1 MEDNL
6 VIAGKFIK
14 NRFFLGTGKFS
25 SNQIMKEAIIASGVE
40 LVTVALRRVDDG
52 SKAGN
57 IMDFIPKNCIVMLN
71 TSGARNAEEAV
82 RIARIGKTAGLGNWV
97 KIEIISDNKFLLPD
111 NLETIRATEI
121 LSKDGFVV
129 MPYMN
134 PDLMDAKRLKDAG
147 AASVMPLGSPI
158 GTGKGLETK
167 ELIRILIDEIDLP
180 VVVDAGIG
188 VPSHAAQAME
198 LGAAAVLAN
207 TAVAVAGDPVAAAR
221 AFSLATEAGR
231 LGFLSN
237 LQGERNHAQASSPLT
252 GFLR

>member
-1 MEDNL
+1 MEDCL
-6 VIAGKFIK
+6 VIAGKKIK

-25 SNQIMKEAIIASGVE
+25 SNQIMKEAIVASGTQ
-40 LVTVALRRVDDG
+40 LVTVALRRVDD
-52 SKAGN
+52 SKKAEN
-57 IMDFIPKNCIVMLN
+57 ILDFIPKDCIVMLN

-82 RIARIGKTAGLGNWV
+82 RIARIGKAAGLGNWV

-111 NLETIRATEI
+111 NAQTIKATEV
-121 LSKDGFVV
+121 LSKEGYVV

-158 GTGKGLETK
+158 GTGRGLETK
-167 ELIRILIDEIDLP
+167 ELIRILINEIDLP
-180 VVVDAGIG
+180 IVVDAGIG
-188 VPSHAAQAME
+188 VPSHAAEAME

-231 LGFLSN
+231 LGFLAK
-237 LQGERNHAQASSPLT
+237 LQGENNIARASSPLT